1 MQELRARQIAHVAQG
16 RHQLLDVVAIHRA
29 DVIEAE
35 LFEIVPGRT
44 MPFIISSERRA
55 SSHIVGICLRIFL
68 PPERSVEYMR
78 PDSTLAK

>member
-1 MQELRARQIAHVAQG
+1 M
-16 RHQLLDVVAIHRA
+16 
-29 DVIEAE
+29 
-35 LFEIVPGRT
+35 VPGNT

-55 SSHIVGICLRIFL
+55 SSHMVGICLRIFL